1 MTMKPAHPTFA
12 LLISTAALT
21 LPPLA
26 VADVTVTSPAS
37 AATAA
42 TPTPSAKF
50 NERAKLADLAALVQQ
65 HNLAA
70 SPYPDVQRSWE
81 LCKRGAASYTDVLKA
96 EEQSITLHLQDTT
109 LTPKTA
115 RQLLRQLES
124 NAELQIHI
132 SRMLEQRQLTP
143 AGGSD
148 DLAAKLNN
156 TMAELASRRN
166 P

>member
-21 LPPLA
+21 LPPLV

-42 TPTPSAKF
+42 TPTPSAKL
-50 NERAKLADLAALVQQ
+50 NERADLAALVQQ

-124 NAELQIHI
+124 NAKLQIHI

-143 AGGSD
+143 AVSSD

-156 TMAELASRRN
+156 TLAELASRRN